1 MFCLNFFNECEFKN
15 MQASCRG
22 VACCKEGHDMLSRKV
37 VTRSG
42 RGFRGYFP
50 SKKLNRLVEFESI
63 LERDAIKL
71 FENSNEVIEY
81 REQPTIV
88 YYYLDDIPKRYHP
101 DFELVLVDGY
111 VVHVEVKPSIH
122 LTTISLSAKYQAIA
136 QSYISRTES
145 FVVLTE
151 KELRTEKRIDFY
163 QLLNNSNLIQKL
175 GVNHATVFI

>member
-1 MFCLNFFNECEFKN
+1 MRIWRRD
-15 MQASCRG
+15 SCRR
-22 VACCKEGHDMLSRKV
+22 AEGHDMLSRKV

-50 SKKLNRLVEFESI
+50 SKKLNRSVQFESL

-71 FENSNEVIEY
+71 FENSNEVVIY
-81 REQPTIV
+81 KEQPTII
-88 YYYLDDIPKRYHP
+88 YYYLDDTHKRYHP
-101 DFELVLVDGY
+101 DFELVLEDGY

-122 LTTISLSAKYQAIA
+122 LITIKLSAKYQAIA

-151 KELRTEKRIDFY
+151 KELRANKHLDFY
-163 QLLNNSNLIQKL
+163 QLINNNNNLNQKT

>member
-1 MFCLNFFNECEFKN
+1 MK
-15 MQASCRG
+15 A
-22 VACCKEGHDMLSRKV
+22 RKV

-88 YYYLDDIPKRYHP
+88 YYYIEGEQRKYYP
-101 DFELVLVDGY
+101 DFELILESDQ
-111 VVHVEVKPSIH
+111 VVHVEVKPILK
-122 LTTISLSAKYQAIA
+122 LTEPGNSLKYQAINEH
-136 QSYISRTES
+136 YFSRPEY
-145 FVVLTE
+145 FVVFTE
-151 KELRTEKRIDFY
+151 TQIRLSNSTDFY
-163 QLLNNSNLIQKL
+163 ALINNDNLQNDK
-175 GVNHATVFI
+175 GGNHATFLL